1 MALAVSDPCPP
12 LPANNVDLCL
22 LRWQAYPDCDT
33 STTYAWYQYW
43 MEFSIDVA
51 AGDEAASYIK
61 DGNYRGYC
69 VQEDYQITQTCYS
82 TELISTYDT
91 TNPNLPG
98 YEWDKINYI
107 LNNKDAND
115 NFWDI
120 NLAIWVYTLDRTAV
134 VDPTCSDT
142 ETENITQNAMDLYTD
157 AEANGGG
164 FVPGEGEI
172 CAIYCYTGENVQ
184 DVLIE
189 VVVPPDNDIPE
200 LPFGT
205 ITAIL
210 VMCGV
215 VLAKSKNKLPTA

>member
-1 MALAVSDPCPP
+1 
-12 LPANNVDLCL
+12 
-22 LRWQAYPDCDT
+22 
-33 STTYAWYQYW
+33 

-61 DGNYRGYC
+61 DGNYKGYC
-69 VQEDYQITQTCYS
+69 VQEDFTITATCYS

-91 TNPNLPG
+91 TNPNLPN

-107 LNNKDAND
+107 LNNIDSND

-120 NLAIWVYTLDRTAV
+120 NLAIWVYTGDRGTTV
-134 VDPTCSDT
+134 STGCPGVSPDNT
-142 ETENITQNAMDLYTD
+142 ITQNAKDLYDD
-157 AEANGGG
+157 AEANGDG
-164 FVPGEGEI
+164 FVPGVGEL
-172 CAIYCYTGENVQ
+172 CVIYCYTGTTVQ
-184 DVLIE
+184 DVIID
-189 VVVPPDNDIPE
+189 VTVPPDNEIPE

-215 VLAKSKNKLPTA
+215 VLVKSKNKLPIA